1 MRHTTIIF
9 FLLFPISLMAQE
21 QEGKA
26 LSFSEEKYDQS
37 YISPSLRGK
46 HSISLGLLNVQTTP
60 DQNLVANQS
69 LQIGYNFLI
78 LKERKLILAL
88 KDKYRTEMNSIGLH
102 FTLVNPHEHYLM
114 GTFFSSFLA
123 KKGRFI
129 SFYFLSE
136 VGLGYH
142 YKKNL
147 QSFNQNRFNMSL
159 LLEFIRF
166 RVGKIPMYLNIS
178 GTYALT
184 NNLFNK
190 TPIIL
195 GYMVGLRYYFY
206 RK

>member
-1 MRHTTIIF
+1 MRYATII
-9 FLLFPISLMAQE
+9 LFILSSLCLYSQEADVIS
-21 QEGKA
+21 
-26 LSFSEEKYDQS
+26 FPEEKYDQS
-37 YISPSLRGK
+37 YITPSLRGK
-46 HSISLGLLNVQTTP
+46 HSFSLGFLNVQTTP
-60 DQNLVANQS
+60 DQNLVVNQS
-69 LQIGYNFLI
+69 LHVGYNFLI
-78 LKERKLILAL
+78 LKQRKLILAIRDI
-88 KDKYRTEMNSIGLH
+88 KRTEMNSFGLH
-102 FTLVNPHEHYLM
+102 FTLVNPEEHYLM

-129 SFYFLSE
+129 SFYFFSE

-147 QSFNQNRFNMSL
+147 QNFNQNRFNLSF

-166 RVGKIPMYLNIS
+166 RFGRIPLYLNMS
-178 GTYALT
+178 GTYALS

-190 TPIIL
+190 TPLIL

>member
-1 MRHTTIIF
+1 MRRTTFI
-9 FLLFPISLMAQE
+9 FLLLAHFSLMAQG
-21 QEGKA
+21 QDGRVI
-26 LSFSEEKYDQS
+26 SFDEEKYDQS

-60 DQNLVANQS
+60 DQNLVVNQS
-69 LQIGYNFLI
+69 LQVGYNFLI

-88 KDKYRTEMNSIGLH
+88 KDIYRTEINSIGLH
-102 FTLVNPHEHYLM
+102 FTLVNPYEHYLM
-114 GTFFSSFLA
+114 GTYSSSFLA

-147 QSFNQNRFNMSL
+147 KSFDQNRFNMSF

-166 RVGKIPMYLNIS
+166 RVGRIPLYLNIS

-190 TPIIL
+190 TPIIF
-195 GYMVGLRYYFY
+195 GYMVGFRYYFY